1 MNEDHKEGR
10 KEKKVRSDRYTSRQ
24 PMCYCMG
31 IYIQL
36 FGELLPKLFEDI
48 LKQLPAYETTH
59 LVIRNGSILGRR
71 KMAAKSQVMNAI
83 FSTLA
88 NKGFKVKRDV
98 LSCDR

>member
-1 MNEDHKEGR
+1 MLLYGNLHSTFWRIVAEAFQ
-10 KEKKVRSDRYTSRQ
+10 RYSQ
-24 PMCYCMG
+24 A
-31 IYIQL
+31 II
-36 FGELLPKLFEDI
+36 
-48 LKQLPAYETTH
+48 AYETTH

-88 NKGFKVKRDV
+88 NKGFKEKRDV